1 MFVRAKIV
9 KGNKYAYLVKNIWK
23 KGKVKQETKKYLGKI
38 IDLDDQKP
46 EIQINKQ
53 IDFSN
58 SIKEIMFS
66 LIVQELEL
74 KGFIFDNKHSLKK
87 ENIIIKLT
95 KKPYFILD
103 GKNVVLLLNKRYVY
117 PKLFELLLDFFEP
130 ESEDDK
136 KGKKLAFR
144 LKDAGI
150 HISQEHFIQLYKKI
164 YLE

>member
-1 MFVRAKIV
+1 
-9 KGNKYAYLVKNIWK
+9 
-23 KGKVKQETKKYLGKI
+23 
-38 IDLDDQKP
+38 
-46 EIQINKQ
+46 
-53 IDFSN
+53 
-58 SIKEIMFS
+58 
-66 LIVQELEL
+66 
-74 KGFIFDNKHSLKK
+74 
-87 ENIIIKLT
+87 IKLT